1 MANGKEALVL
11 LPGLLCDRAVWRHQL
26 ETLSDVAD
34 CNSIDWGDEDSLVE
48 MARAALRQAPD
59 RFWLAGH
66 SMGGRVALEVFR
78 LAPRRVARIALF
90 DTGYLPRPK
99 NAAGEEEERGRLALL
114 AVARSEG
121 MRAMAAQWLPPMI
134 HPARRTDPA
143 LVDAIIEMMARKTPD
158 IFGAQI
164 RALLARP
171 DATEVLEQIGCPALL
186 LTGREDDWSPP
197 ARHAEMA
204 AKIPESTLVV
214 IPECGHMSVMERPS
228 EVTAAMR
235 LWLDR

>member
-1 MANGKEALVL
+1 MANGREELVL
-11 LPGLLCDRAVWRHQL
+11 LPGLLCDRAVWHHQL
-26 ETLSDVAD
+26 EALSDVAD
-34 CNSIDWGDEDSLVE
+34 CTPIEWGDEDSLVE
-48 MARAALRQAPD
+48 MARTALRQAPD
-59 RFWLAGH
+59 RFCLAGH
-66 SMGGRVALEVFR
+66 SMGGRVALEIFR

-121 MRAMAAQWLPPMI
+121 MHAMAAQWLPPMI
-134 HPARRTDPA
+134 HPARRTDRA
-143 LVDAIIEMMARKTPD
+143 LVDTIIEMMTHKTPD
-158 IFGAQI
+158 IFAAQI
-164 RALLARP
+164 RALLGRL
-171 DATEVLEQIGCPALL
+171 DATEVLKQIGCPALL

-204 AKIPESTLVV
+204 AMIPGSTLVV
-214 IPECGHMSVMERPS
+214 IPECGHMSTMERPS

-235 LWLDR
+235 VWLER